1 MKKYVL
7 LVEDEPDLNQTVAF
21 NLDSEGYSV
30 ESAFNGKEALKLIED
45 KTPDL
50 ILLDLMLPDMS
61 GLEICRI
68 LRSSK
73 KTKNIPIMMVTAK
86 GEEIDRI
93 VGFELGADDYIVKP
107 FSIREF
113 MLRVAAMLKRSGDKI
128 NNDEEKIIFGSLEI
142 DIAAHRVKLK
152 DKEVPLTAK
161 EFSLLHYLVV
171 ERIGR
176 VSTRDALLDDVWGY
190 NCEVTTRTVDTHVK
204 RLRAKLSD
212 VGNNIETV
220 RGVGYRFNSA
230 S

>member
-30 ESAFNGKEALKLIED
+30 ESAFNGKEALKLIEE

-73 KTKNIPIMMVTAK
+73 KTKNTPIMMVTAK

-161 EFSLLHYLVV
+161 EFSLLHYLV

-220 RGVGYRFNSA
+220 RGVGYRFNST

>member
-30 ESAFNGKEALKLIED
+30 ESAFNGKDALKLIEE

-73 KTKNIPIMMVTAK
+73 KTKNTPIMMVTAK

-161 EFSLLHYLVV
+161 EFSLLHYLV

>member
-30 ESAFNGKEALKLIED
+30 ESAFNGKEALKLIEE

-68 LRSSK
+68 FRSSK
-73 KTKNIPIMMVTAK
+73 KTKNTPIMMVTAK

-161 EFSLLHYLVV
+161 EFSLLHYLV

>member
-30 ESAFNGKEALKLIED
+30 ESAFNGKEALKLIEE

-73 KTKNIPIMMVTAK
+73 KTKNTPIMMVTAK

-161 EFSLLHYLVV
+161 EFSLLHYLV

-190 NCEVTTRTVDTHVK
+190 NCDVTTRTVDTHVK

>member
-30 ESAFNGKEALKLIED
+30 ESAFNGKEALKLIEE

-113 MLRVAAMLKRSGDKI
+113 MLRVAAMLKRSGDTI

-152 DKEVPLTAK
+152 DKEIPLTAK
-161 EFSLLHYLVV
+161 EFSLLHYLV

>member
-7 LVEDEPDLNQTVAF
+7 LVEDEPDLNQTVTF

-30 ESAFNGKEALKLIED
+30 ESAFNGKDALKLIEE

-152 DKEVPLTAK
+152 DKEVSLTAK
-161 EFSLLHYLVV
+161 EFSLLHYLV

>member
-1 MKKYVL
+1 MKKHVL

-30 ESAFNGKEALKLIED
+30 ESAFNGKEALKLIEE

-73 KTKNIPIMMVTAK
+73 KTKNTPIMMVTAK

-161 EFSLLHYLVV
+161 EFSLLHYLV

>member
-30 ESAFNGKEALKLIED
+30 ESAFNGKEALKLIEE

-113 MLRVAAMLKRSGDKI
+113 MLRVAAMLKRAGDKI
-128 NNDEEKIIFGSLEI
+128 NNDEEKLIFGSLEI

-161 EFSLLHYLVV
+161 EFSLLHYLV

>member
-30 ESAFNGKEALKLIED
+30 ETAFNGKEALKLIEE

-73 KTKNIPIMMVTAK
+73 KTKNTPIMMVTAK

-161 EFSLLHYLVV
+161 EFSLLHYLV

>member
-30 ESAFNGKEALKLIED
+30 ESAFNGKEALKLIEE

-73 KTKNIPIMMVTAK
+73 KTKNIQIMMVTAK

-161 EFSLLHYLVV
+161 EFSLLHYLV

>member
-30 ESAFNGKEALKLIED
+30 ESAFNGKEALKLIEE

-152 DKEVPLTAK
+152 DKEVSLTAK
-161 EFSLLHYLVV
+161 EFSLLHYLV

>member
-30 ESAFNGKEALKLIED
+30 ESAFNGKEALKLIEE

-73 KTKNIPIMMVTAK
+73 KTKNTPIMMVTAK

-161 EFSLLHYLVV
+161 EFSLLHYLV

>member
-30 ESAFNGKEALKLIED
+30 ESAFNGKDALKLIEE
-45 KTPDL
+45 KIPDL

-152 DKEVPLTAK
+152 DKEVSLTAK
-161 EFSLLHYLVV
+161 EFSLLHYLV

>member
-30 ESAFNGKEALKLIED
+30 ESAFNGKDALKLIEE

-113 MLRVAAMLKRSGDKI
+113 MLRVAAMLKRSGDTI

-161 EFSLLHYLVV
+161 EFSLLHYLV

>member
-30 ESAFNGKEALKLIED
+30 ESAFNGKDALKLIEE
-45 KTPDL
+45 KIPDL

-128 NNDEEKIIFGSLEI
+128 NNDEEKIILGSLEI

-152 DKEVPLTAK
+152 DKEVSLTAK
-161 EFSLLHYLVV
+161 EFSLLHYLV

>member
-30 ESAFNGKEALKLIED
+30 ESAFNGKEALKLIEE

-73 KTKNIPIMMVTAK
+73 KTKNTPIMMVTAK

-152 DKEVPLTAK
+152 DKEVSLTAK
-161 EFSLLHYLVV
+161 EFSLLHYLV

>member
-30 ESAFNGKEALKLIED
+30 ESAFNGKDALKLIEE

-152 DKEVPLTAK
+152 DKEVSLTAK
-161 EFSLLHYLVV
+161 EFSLLHYLV

>member
-1 MKKYVL
+1 MKKHVL

-30 ESAFNGKEALKLIED
+30 ESAFNGKEALKLIEE

-152 DKEVPLTAK
+152 DKEVSLTAK
-161 EFSLLHYLVV
+161 EFSLLHYLV

>member
-7 LVEDEPDLNQTVAF
+7 LVEDEPDLNQTVTF

-30 ESAFNGKEALKLIED
+30 ESAFNGKDALKLIEE
-45 KTPDL
+45 KIPDL

-152 DKEVPLTAK
+152 DKEVSLTAK
-161 EFSLLHYLVV
+161 EFSLLHYLV

>member
-30 ESAFNGKEALKLIED
+30 ESAFNGKEALKLIEE

-73 KTKNIPIMMVTAK
+73 KTKNTPIMMVTAK

-128 NNDEEKIIFGSLEI
+128 NNDEEKMIFGSLEI

-161 EFSLLHYLVV
+161 EFSLLHYLV

>member
-30 ESAFNGKEALKLIED
+30 ESAFNGKEALKLIEE

-68 LRSSK
+68 LRSPK

-113 MLRVAAMLKRSGDKI
+113 MLRVAAMLKRSGDKK

-161 EFSLLHYLVV
+161 EFSLLHYLV